1 MPNKLSTSQ
10 LDYLRSRLTSNLNFI
25 TAFKPKLFIFNGG
38 TWYVLLMKH
47 DLVKEYQKVP
57 VSKSFNM
64 YFFEIQGIAS
74 ILFDKFFSRHFWGIT
89 DYDRKV
95 TISRLTRTK
104 YKNLQSIG

>member
-1 MPNKLSTSQ
+1 
-10 LDYLRSRLTSNLNFI
+10 
-25 TAFKPKLFIFNGG
+25 
-38 TWYVLLMKH
+38 MKH